1 MTVREE
7 QRFKLMIEE
16 PDAVRCRKCSGA
28 MIYTKR
34 EIYQCERCGA
44 TYLSN
49 FGRVKECLKENGPM
63 NLVQLSEATSL
74 ERRIISGFVR
84 EGRLQLAGGSHGN
97 VTLAK

>member
-34 EIYQCERCGA
+34 EI
-44 TYLSN
+44 
-49 FGRVKECLKENGPM
+49 CL
-63 NLVQLSEATSL
+63 LYTSGCQALMTFLL
-74 ERRIISGFVR
+74 EHNEI
-84 EGRLQLAGGSHGN
+84 E
-97 VTLAK
+97 

>member
-49 FGRVKECLKENGPM
+49 FGRVKENGPM
-63 NLVQLSEATSL
+63 YLVQLSEATGL

>member
-49 FGRVKECLKENGPM
+49 FGRV
-63 NLVQLSEATSL
+63 NLCGRAVCSWQEA
-74 ERRIISGFVR
+74 VM
-84 EGRLQLAGGSHGN
+84 AM
-97 VTLAK
+97 

>member
-1 MTVREE
+1 MREE

-63 NLVQLSEATSL
+63 NSGSVVRGYRSGTGESYP
-74 ERRIISGFVR
+74 GFVR